1 MRTSTGWKV
10 VSYIILA
17 LLLIW
22 TIFPFYWMA
31 ITSLKPNKEM
41 YTAEPTLWP
50 TQFVLDH
57 YRELFTS
64 KGFPILLRNSSVIA
78 AVTTGTSIVFGALAA
93 YALTRL
99 RFRGRRAAALGL
111 ILSYLVPTSV
121 LFIPLFALLH
131 AIGLNNTLRG
141 LILADLTLT
150 IPFCTWL
157 FVGYFRTVPQELEEA
172 ALVDGCTPI
181 GALLRVVLPLSAPA
195 VAVVALFSFTLAW
208 NEFLYAVVFTHS
220 RETMPLTAGLANMR
234 AEDIFFWGQ
243 MMGMSLLMSFPPVLL
258 YFVAQRWIVGGL
270 VVGAVK
276 G

>member
-1 MRTSTGWKV
+1 MRIGIGWKV
-10 VSYIILA
+10 LSYIILA

-22 TIFPFYWMA
+22 TLSPFYWMA
-31 ITSLKPNKEM
+31 ITSFKPNKEM

-57 YRELFTS
+57 YREIFVS
-64 KGFPILLRNSSVIA
+64 KGFPLLLRNSSIIA
-78 AVTTGTSIVFGALAA
+78 AVTTSASIVFGTLAA

-99 RFRGRRAAALGL
+99 SFRGRRVAGLGL

-131 AIGLNNTLRG
+131 TIGLNNTLQG

-157 FVGYFRTVPQELEEA
+157 LVGYFQSIPRELEEA
-172 ALVDGCTPI
+172 ALVDGCTRVS
-181 GALLRVVLPLSAPA
+181 ALLRIVLPLSAPA

-243 MMGMSLLMSFPPVLL
+243 MMAMSLMMALPPVIL
-258 YFVAQRWIVGGL
+258 YFVAQRWIIGGL
-270 VVGAVK
+270 VVGGVK